1 MSASH
6 KWKEVERMGRGLK
19 LKIAVLSAALS
30 CQVMAAAA
38 SETIP
43 LQWYQFEVTQEQ
55 LEASSQEAKAKPK
68 EKAAEKRLERSEKEV
83 GHQVA
88 RKPKE
93 AMQSASS
100 RPDDAYEKKIAEIQ
114 KRREE
119 DERLIKELEKKQ
131 KEAQDR
137 ARKKAEAEKRAA
149 QQADRASLSAK
160 ERQEQNIESGGNEL
174 LRLLQEMRTEQQ
186 SAVQGQSEQMQMLV
200 MTIAK
205 QQEELRQQKEQ
216 LQELQK
222 YKDTMVIDPTP
233 MPEAELDYPSER
245 SRRQSDALTLQY
257 MPGSLYQVY
266 CRPNF
271 ETDVQLRPGEKIV
284 SISAGDQSRWSIR
297 PVEGNLMSHIYI
309 RPIQL
314 GLETNLI
321 IHTDTRRTY
330 QVQLRAASQFNPI
343 VRWTY
348 PADEGVMQ
356 TNALPVSVESFKELS
371 FRYQVS
377 KQHSWRPKFV
387 FNDGFRTYIH
397 MPIDSL
403 KKAPAILIKNPN
415 GSMTLTNYTIKN
427 GNYVI
432 DKVFDEASLYVGNE
446 HVVIKKV

>member
-1 MSASH
+1 MPRVGT
-6 KWKEVERMGRGLK
+6 WIEMERMGRGLK

-30 CQVMAAAA
+30 CQIMAAAA
-38 SETIP
+38 SDTIP

-55 LEASSQEAKAKPK
+55 LEASSPKPKAKPK
-68 EKAAEKRLERSEKEV
+68 EEIAEKRPERSEKEV
-83 GHQVA
+83 GPQVV
-88 RKPKE
+88 RKPKD
-93 AMQSASS
+93 AMQPATS

-114 KRREE
+114 KRRAK
-119 DERLIKELEKKQ
+119 DERLLQELKEKQ
-131 KEAQDR
+131 KEAQ
-137 ARKKAEAEKRAA
+137 AREQEKAEAEKRAA
-149 QQADRASLSAK
+149 QQAASSEARK
-160 ERQEQNIESGGNEL
+160 NQNIGNGGNDL

-186 SAVQGQSEQMQMLV
+186 SAVQGQSEQMQLLV
-200 MTIAK
+200 ATIAK

-271 ETDVQLRPGEKIV
+271 ETDLQLRPGEKIV

-321 IHTDTRRTY
+321 IHTDARRTY

-415 GSMTLTNYTIKN
+415 GTMTLTNYTIKN